1 MVSYA
6 IIKIFTQIDGDT
18 KEALALLIK
27 PYIVKAF
34 YTPKNYLVLITEE
47 SNFNKIA
54 DILDLFDINYTS
66 IKVECEQ

>member
-6 IIKIFTQIDGDT
+6 IIKISSYMDRDA
-18 KEALALLIK
+18 KDALALLIK

-66 IKVECEQ
+66 IKVKHE